1 MEQVPLSAEAFT
13 AGVAAATSAFGDAT
27 RRDIYLFA
35 HASTEGVTTA
45 EVASRFGL
53 HPNVARHHLDKLAA
67 GGYLQVQIG
76 RSAKPGAGRPSKR
89 YQVTEKALA
98 LEFPVRRDDLLIA
111 LLGRMLALVPIEAA
125 EAMAE
130 SVGEDYGRSLAA
142 SMAPGEGH
150 RSLQTAL
157 HSVADALTAHGFA
170 AHTEPRGDGLAI
182 ISEQCPFGGAA
193 VQHPV
198 ICAVDRGIVKGMLET
213 LYGDTVPET
222 SASRPGGDDICVT
235 LV

>member
-1 MEQVPLSAEAFT
+1 M
-13 AGVAAATSAFGDAT
+13 
-27 RRDIYLFA
+27 
-35 HASTEGVTTA
+35 
-45 EVASRFGL
+45 
-53 HPNVARHHLDKLAA
+53 ARHHLDKLAA

-76 RSAKPGAGRPSKR
+76 RPARPGAAALAAKPGAGRPSKR

-150 RSLQTAL
+150 RSLQAAL
-157 HSVADALTAHGFA
+157 HAVADALTAHGFA
-170 AHTEPRGDGLAI
+170 AHTEPRDGGLAI

-222 SASRPGGDDICVT
+222 SASRPDGDDICVT